1 MNSRSSAAKR
11 WARLRRELE
20 QSQGQSV
27 RVPRSSIP
35 HPRDAGARPTATW
48 PVGQRADHSL
58 QGLCGQAPLV
68 VREFDDQYEAFVDGA
83 RMAVGAAQIA
93 DASPRAAAYLGSA
106 LLGGALGS
114 AVSNK
119 REGALIGAG
128 LGLLLAAAIDASTD
142 D

>member
-1 MNSRSSAAKR
+1 MSNQRSAADR
-11 WARLRRELE
+11 WARLRRSLE
-20 QSQGQSV
+20 QSEDRSA
-27 RVPRSSIP
+27 RVPRSSFP

-58 QGLCGQAPLV
+58 GATPERPPLV
-68 VREFDDQYEAFVDGA
+68 VREFDHHYEAFVDGA
-83 RMAVGAAQIA
+83 HLVAGAAQLA

-119 REGALIGAG
+119 REGALVGAG
-128 LGLLLAAAIDASTD
+128 LALLLAAAIDASMD